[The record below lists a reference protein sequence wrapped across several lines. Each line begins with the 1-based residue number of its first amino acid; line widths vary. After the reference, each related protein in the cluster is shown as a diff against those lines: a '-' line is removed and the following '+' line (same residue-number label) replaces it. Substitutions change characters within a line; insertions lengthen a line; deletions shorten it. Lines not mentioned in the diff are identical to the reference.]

1 MNLDYSLEDN
11 FDRMLQAARERG
23 FNQVIITKELVQ
35 RLRRE
40 FGLTNNEDAN
50 EDNGIRHGNNSS
62 KRRKH
67 TRTMRNRLAQRK
79 RIRVYRAHS
88 NGTS

>member
-1 MNLDYSLEDN
+1 MNLDYTLEDN

-40 FGLTNNEDAN
+40 FGLTNKDEAHEN
-50 EDNGIRHGNNSS
+50 NGAGYGNNSE
-62 KRRKH
+62 KRRFNS
-67 TRTMRNRLAQRK
+67 RTLWYRLARRK
-79 RIRVYRAHS
+79 RFRIHS
-88 NGTS
+88 TH